1 MTQPDPNTDHEQLM
15 LGDAGMDHMHRE
27 FLDLHARVLQAS
39 GQAFAD
45 GFNELLA
52 HTRKHFTSEEI
63 LMTATAFPAVAEHK
77 ADHQRVLGEMDR
89 FALRIAKGSTQMAR
103 AWVKEQLPDWFAVH
117 VRNMDSAL
125 AMHLKRA

>member
-1 MTQPDPNTDHEQLM
+1 MTQPDPKTDHEQLM

-27 FLDLHARVLQAS
+27 FLDLHAWLLQAS

-45 GFNELLA
+45 GFAELLT

-63 LMTATAFPAVAEHK
+63 LMAATAFPATAEHK
-77 ADHQRVLGEMDR
+77 SDHQRVLGEMDR
-89 FALRIAKGSTQMAR
+89 FAGRIAKGSTQLAR
-103 AWVKEQLPDWFAVH
+103 AWVNEQLPDWFAVH

-125 AMHLKRA
+125 AAHLKRA